1 MIFYNL
7 ITAVFANNPFVIRE
21 PTIKD
26 IQQAFSHNLITSRQ
40 LVDFFLHQ
48 IEVLNPKLNAVIE
61 INPDERDEADKAD
74 SRIKSQMKIGEL
86 DGIPVLLKDTIN
98 AKDKLNTTAGSWA
111 LLGAEVSGDATV
123 VERLR
128 NAGAVMMGKA
138 SMSEWSQFRSL
149 KLPRGWCARRGQAL
163 VSLHLSFLSGF
174 HYFSPFIFFIFFNF

>member
-1 MIFYNL
+1 M
-7 ITAVFANNPFVIRE
+7 FANNPFVIQE
-21 PTIKD
+21 ATIKD

-40 LVDFFLHQ
+40 LVDFYLHQ

-61 INPDERDEADKAD
+61 INPDARDEADKAD

-86 DGIPVLLKDTIN
+86 HAIPVLLKDTIN
-98 AKDKLNTTAGSWA
+98 TKDKLNTTVGSWA
-111 LLGAEVSGDATV
+111 LLGAEVSGDATA

-174 HYFSPFIFFIFFNF
+174 HYFSPLFSLFFFFLKLYILVIT